1 MGAVNSEKVIVR
13 RRWDAHEFAEVSARS
28 LWGIHLRNEPG
39 GVCRALPRAL
49 LFAHVWCDKLASG
62 SLGHR
67 CREESSPHE
76 LLVCI
81 LPNDNPVALY
91 ERLRTKAG
99 G

>member
-1 MGAVNSEKVIVR
+1 VNAVDTEKVIVR
-13 RRWDAHEFAEVSARS
+13 RRWDARECAEVSATS
-28 LWGIHLRNEPG
+28 LWGVHLRNEPG
-39 GVCRALPRAL
+39 GVCGALPRAL
-49 LFAHVWCDKLASG
+49 LYAHVWCDKLAKG

-91 ERLRTKAG
+91 EHLRTQARA
-99 G
+99 